1 MTMGKRG
8 GGEID
13 GCTDVLLCCEVYISL
28 SLVGVSTA
36 WAYIPDNGNRTP
48 ARGFHILVQML
59 LPPFYHRKEVPPANT
74 WFLMRLRI

>member
-48 ARGFHILVQML
+48 ARGFHILVGMYKCSYPHSTTEKKYL
-59 LPPFYHRKEVPPANT
+59 L
-74 WFLMRLRI
+74 LILGS